1 MIDSLFVV
9 ILCTAAYLLGSVN
22 TAVLVARSRG
32 VDIYAAGSGNP
43 GASNAYRTM
52 GKGAAALV
60 YVGDLLKG
68 FAPALIGLLALGDAV
83 AFAAGFFAVVGHCY
97 PLYHRFKGGKGVATA
112 GGALL
117 ATIPLVVAGMLVVY
131 LIIVRTTKISSLG
144 SLTVAVLAVP
154 AAILFG
160 VRGWALGWFAL
171 TILLVFYRHRGN
183 IARLLG
189 GRENK
194 MVTS

>member
-1 MIDSLFVV
+1 MDTVV
-9 ILCTAAYLLGSVN
+9 VTLLCAGAYLLGSVN

-52 GKGAAALV
+52 GKGAAVLV
-60 YVGDLLKG
+60 YLGDLLKG
-68 FAPALIGLLALGDAV
+68 FGPALIGALAFGEAA

-117 ATIPLVVAGMLVVY
+117 ATVPLVVVGMLVVY
-131 LIIVRTTKISSLG
+131 LVIVRTTKISSLG
-144 SLTVAVLAVP
+144 SLTVALLAIP
-154 AAILFG
+154 AAVLFG

-171 TILLVFYRHRGN
+171 TIGLVFYRHRGN
-183 IARLLG
+183 IGRLLG